1 MIFLEEIVKAE
12 LQIKEITLLLS
23 IPFYVMAC
31 IKNARIGNER
41 NISKK
46 HVLLIS
52 FLLTPVSGLV
62 YINSKSL
69 I

>member
-1 MIFLEEIVKAE
+1 MILFEQIGNAE
-12 LQIKEITLLLS
+12 LYIKEITLLLS
-23 IPFYVMAC
+23 IPFYIMAC
-31 IKNARIGNER
+31 IKNVKIGNER

-52 FLLTPVSGLV
+52 FLLTPVLGLL